1 MTMSTKTK
9 HQQRQLASN
18 RFQKLAKQC
27 SFYAIAQHLAKR
39 GYSFEQAHLILFGTT
54 PEERQLAIRE
64 QQKQRF
70 QHQRKQSPF
79 FTSEAERGSAEVGA
93 LILIASA
100 MLLPFAPALASI
112 SAIIGLLILYAGCM
126 SGS

>member
-1 MTMSTKTK
+1 MSTKTK

-27 SFYAIAQHLAKR
+27 SFYAIAQHLKSR
-39 GYSFEQAHLILFGTT
+39 GYTFEQAHILLFGST

-70 QHQRKQSPF
+70 QHQRKLSPFGERKQSPF
-79 FTSEAERGSAEVGA
+79 FTRESERG
-93 LILIASA
+93 
-100 MLLPFAPALASI
+100 
-112 SAIIGLLILYAGCM
+112 
-126 SGS
+126 